1 MSLMREHIQPTA
13 RIHRVIKDGGR
24 VPNIIPDYAKI
35 QTWLRDQTGTAVDEL
50 LARMRKAADG
60 AALATETR
68 AKVTLLA
75 STRDPLNNQ
84 VVGRVMQKEMER
96 IGPPGFDEKDQTFA
110 KALQK
115 EVGVEQAGL
124 ATDVVPYGP
133 NHGGTASSDLGEV
146 SAAVPLAELN
156 IVARPIGTAA
166 HHWGQTACAAHPL
179 GLKGML
185 VAAKV
190 LGASMVD
197 LLSDPKQVA
206 AAKEEFQKA
215 TKGKPYQSPLAQDAK
230 PVVY

>member
-1 MSLMREHIQPTA
+1 
-13 RIHRVIKDGGR
+13 
-24 VPNIIPDYAKI
+24 
-35 QTWLRDQTGTAVDEL
+35 
-50 LARMRKAADG
+50 
-60 AALATETR
+60 
-68 AKVTLLA
+68 
-75 STRDPLNNQ
+75 
-84 VVGRVMQKEMER
+84 MQKELER
-96 IGPPGFDEKDQTFA
+96 VGPPKFDEKDQMYA

-115 EVGVEQAGL
+115 EIGVPEAGL
-124 ATDVVPYGP
+124 ATAIVPYGP

-146 SAAVPLAELN
+146 SAALPLAELN
-156 IVARPIGTAA
+156 IATRPIGTAA

-197 LLSDPKQVA
+197 FLGDPKQVA
-206 AAKEEFQKA
+206 AAKDEFQKT